1 MLPIVARLEEE
12 CTHVVDY
19 VNKSNDSKRPRAGN
33 TRIPLTL
40 DMADFRRAAWQHDDE
55 VAIVEKHTRGENQ
68 RARKLDPM
76 QREEETR
83 ERERRTEGEQKG
95 GMSSTVP
102 ALNEKIMPDRRTEK
116 PKTEK

>member
-12 CTHVVDY
+12 CTHVVDN

-40 DMADFRRAAWQHDDE
+40 DMADFRRVAWQHDDE

-68 RARKLDPM
+68 RPRKLDPM

-83 ERERRTEGEQKG
+83 ERERKLKVSKKEE
-95 GMSSTVP
+95 
-102 ALNEKIMPDRRTEK
+102 
-116 PKTEK
+116 